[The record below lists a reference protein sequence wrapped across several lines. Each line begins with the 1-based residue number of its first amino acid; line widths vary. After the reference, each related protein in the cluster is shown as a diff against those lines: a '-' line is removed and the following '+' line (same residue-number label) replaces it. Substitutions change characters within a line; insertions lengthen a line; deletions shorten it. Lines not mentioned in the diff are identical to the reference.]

1 MIKAVIFDLDN
12 TLLDFMK
19 MKRAAVDAAVDAM
32 IDAGLSFNK
41 DEMIKTIYDIYWKE
55 GIEDQLIFNKALEQV
70 LGDIDYRIMASG
82 ILGYRRAKRGAMSL
96 YPHVHYTLTALLKR
110 GIKMM
115 IISDAP
121 RLEAWLRICDLGLQH
136 YFDYVLTFDDT
147 GERKPSKKP
156 FLKALDILGLSPKE
170 ILMVGDW
177 AERDVVG
184 AKEVGMQTAFARYG
198 DLFDTKNS
206 GADYE
211 LKDIIEILDIVKR

>member
-19 MKRAAVDAAVDAM
+19 MKEAAVDAAVDAM
-32 IDAGLSFNK
+32 IDAGLSIPK
-41 DEMIKTIYDIYWKE
+41 KEMMDTIYEIYWKE
-55 GIEDQLIFNKALEQV
+55 GIEDQLIFNKALNQV
-70 LGDIDYRIMASG
+70 LGFLDYRIMASG

-96 YPHVHYTLTALLKR
+96 YPHVRYALTTLLKR

-121 RLEAWLRICDLGLQH
+121 KLEAWLRICDLGLQH
-136 YFDYVLTFDDT
+136 YFDHVLTFDDT

-156 FLKALDILGLSPKE
+156 FLKALEILHLQPQE
-170 ILMVGDW
+170 VLMVGDW

-184 AKEVGMQTAFARYG
+184 AKEVGMKTAFARYG
-198 DLFDTKNS
+198 DRFGTKNS

-211 LKDIIEILDIVKR
+211 LGDVIEILDIVKT

>member
-19 MKRAAVDAAVDAM
+19 MKEAAVDAAVNAM
-32 IDAGLSFNK
+32 IDAGLSIPK
-41 DEMIKTIYDIYWKE
+41 EEMTKTIYEIYWKE
-55 GIEDQLIFNKALEQV
+55 GIEDQMIFNKALEKV
-70 LGDIDYRIMASG
+70 LGFVDYKIMASG
-82 ILGYRRAKRGAMSL
+82 ILGYRRAKSGALSL
-96 YPHVHYTLTALLKR
+96 YPHVRYTLTELLKK

-121 RLEAWLRICDLGLQH
+121 RLEAWLRICGLGLQH

-147 GERKPSKKP
+147 GEYKPSKKP
-156 FLKALDILGLSPKE
+156 FIKALEILGLPPNE
-170 ILMVGDW
+170 VLMVGDW

-184 AKEVGMQTAFARYG
+184 AKEVGMKTAFARYG
-198 DLFDTKNS
+198 DRFSTKNS

-211 LKDIIEILDIVKR
+211 LKDIVELLKIVKS